1 MNQPLLQTTATA
13 KAFGPVVAL
22 RSVDLAVAPGE
33 VHALLGAN
41 GAGKSTMVKILTG
54 VLHADA
60 GTIAIHGEEVALRQ
74 PSDARARGLAP
85 VFQDPA
91 MVRDLTITQNL
102 RLTGADVDEV
112 HGQLAAMDID
122 GLDFNEQVRDLPL
135 PFLRMLDLA
144 RAMAF
149 DPQLLVLDE
158 ITAALPPD
166 LSDRVFEVM
175 RRWKERNRSVLFIS
189 HRLAE
194 VREHCDMCTV
204 LRDGRN
210 VASFVPGTGGE
221 GQIVQAMSGEAAS
234 LVREEARAR
243 ATRPRRRAL
252 APGSRCASW
261 PPAAS
266 SRTSRC
272 RCGPARCSAW
282 SRWKGQGQDLLFDV
296 LSGNRKP
303 DSGEIVVDDR
313 PLHADHPYDAI
324 RRGVV
329 LVPSDR
335 LMALLPKRSVREN
348 IAAPLFNRIGAWG
361 PINRGNERR
370 RVDDAVRRLSIDTR
384 AAAQVRR
391 LSGGNQQKVTIARW
405 LASGFR
411 TLLLFDPTRG
421 IDIGTKHQI
430 YDLVRDLAD
439 GGAAI
444 VMFTSELREVGLV
457 CDRAA
462 VLHNG
467 AIVAELP
474 PTPARPRCSPRPTA
488 SRRRHDGHRA
498 AGAHSRSPS
507 PRCPSRPA
515 GCPASSGGR
524 AGRWAWPCCC
534 WRCCSGGPRRCP
546 SSGRSRSAPSP
557 PGR

>member
-22 RSVDLAVAPGE
+22 RSVDLTVAPGE

-41 GAGKSTMVKILTG
+41 GAGKSTLVKILTG

-91 MVRDLTITQNL
+91 MVRDLTVTQNL

-221 GQIVQAMSGEAAS
+221 GQIVQAMLGEAAS
-234 LVREEARAR
+234 LVREECRAR
-243 ATRPRRRAL
+243 ITAHDAEARPRLEVRSVAAGRQLKDVSLSVRAGEVL
-252 APGSRCASW
+252 GLVALE
-261 PPAAS
+261 
-266 SRTSRC
+266 
-272 RCGPARCSAW
+272 
-282 SRWKGQGQDLLFDV
+282 GQGQDLLFDV

-313 PLHADHPYDAI
+313 PLHADHPYGAI

-405 LASGFR
+405 LAGGFR

-444 VMFTSELREVGLV
+444 LMFTSELREIGLI

-467 AIVAELP
+467 AIVAELS
-474 PTPARPRCSPRPTA
+474 ADASEASLLTA
-488 SRRRHDGHRA
+488 
-498 AGAHSRSPS
+498 AHGLQET
-507 PRCPSRPA
+507 A
-515 GCPASSGGR
+515 
-524 AGRWAWPCCC
+524 
-534 WRCCSGGPRRCP
+534 
-546 SSGRSRSAPSP
+546 
-557 PGR
+557 

>member
-1 MNQPLLQTTATA
+1 
-13 KAFGPVVAL
+13 
-22 RSVDLAVAPGE
+22 
-33 VHALLGAN
+33 
-41 GAGKSTMVKILTG
+41 MVKILTG

-221 GQIVQAMSGEAAS
+221 GQIVQAMLGEAAS

-243 ATRPRRRAL
+243 AHAHDAES
-252 APGSRCASW
+252 APGSRCAMW
-261 PPAAS
+261 PP
-266 SRTSRC
+266 
-272 RCGPARCSAW
+272 G
-282 SRWKGQGQDLLFDV
+282 
-296 LSGNRKP
+296 
-303 DSGEIVVDDR
+303 
-313 PLHADHPYDAI
+313 
-324 RRGVV
+324 
-329 LVPSDR
+329 
-335 LMALLPKRSVREN
+335 
-348 IAAPLFNRIGAWG
+348 
-361 PINRGNERR
+361 
-370 RVDDAVRRLSIDTR
+370 
-384 AAAQVRR
+384 
-391 LSGGNQQKVTIARW
+391 
-405 LASGFR
+405 
-411 TLLLFDPTRG
+411 
-421 IDIGTKHQI
+421 
-430 YDLVRDLAD
+430 
-439 GGAAI
+439 
-444 VMFTSELREVGLV
+444 
-457 CDRAA
+457 
-462 VLHNG
+462 
-467 AIVAELP
+467 
-474 PTPARPRCSPRPTA
+474 
-488 SRRRHDGHRA
+488 
-498 AGAHSRSPS
+498 
-507 PRCPSRPA
+507 
-515 GCPASSGGR
+515 ASSGRLAVGTRRRGARPGR
-524 AGRWAWPCCC
+524 AGRAG
-534 WRCCSGGPRRCP
+534 SGPAVRRAVGQ
-546 SSGRSRSAPSP
+546 SQARRRRDRRG
-557 PGR
+557 